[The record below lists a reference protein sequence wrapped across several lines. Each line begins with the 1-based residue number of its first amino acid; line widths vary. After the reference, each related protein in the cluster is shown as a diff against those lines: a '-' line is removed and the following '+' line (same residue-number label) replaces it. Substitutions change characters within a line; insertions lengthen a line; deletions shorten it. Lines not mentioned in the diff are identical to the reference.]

1 MGGSNISKPDASD
14 RELERL
20 AAMSDDDI
28 DMSNIP
34 EVADWS
40 RAERGKFY
48 RPGSA
53 GGIHSRA
60 HQ

>member
-34 EVADWS
+34 E
-40 RAERGKFY
+40 
-48 RPGSA
+48 
-53 GGIHSRA
+53 
-60 HQ
+60 